1 MRLLPAL
8 ITLLLAASAAHA
20 AEGEKAAD
28 KSGDKKGAPGNNVEM
43 PYLMAPMAGADGK
56 LGGYAYISSLLV
68 AAGDIDALA
77 VRNKLAFLQ
86 DAFVRDVNGTPVAVA
101 GDLDKVDIPAVQSRL
116 LADARRIMGAARVKA
131 VLVCTVQVAELR
143 PKQTPDLYTAPKE
156 AIQQAE
162 KDGKPAKK
170 SPCAT

>member
-1 MRLLPAL
+1 MRLVPV
-8 ITLLLAASAAHA
+8 TLAAVLAASTAFA
-20 AEGEKAAD
+20 AEGEKTSE
-28 KSGDKKGAPGNNVEM
+28 KSGGGKGAPGNNVEM

-56 LGGYAYISSLLV
+56 LGGYAYISTLLV
-68 AAGDIDALA
+68 AAGDTDALA
-77 VRNKLAFLQ
+77 VRDKLAFLQ
-86 DAFVRDVNGTPVAVA
+86 DAFVRDVNGTPIAA
-101 GDLDKVDIPAVQSRL
+101 ADDIAKVDIVAVQTRL